1 MHAYARGGAHRSGLE
16 SRASDASS
24 ITDRL
29 QPPPPETI
37 RRVRIEKKLIVRDGI
52 GLDSKKKTEIL
63 PGTKLIVLREEVDDA
78 GVVRA
83 RIARESSPR
92 GVALSPL
99 GWVTSVKDGERK
111 LVPADGKGD
120 MSPPSSARTKFA
132 KSARSPATDSMASRI
147 AQRRQERME
156 ARAAGSAPSADE
168 GANTS
173 SAAPTASS
181 EVAFTFVWMDT
192 AKLRSVIEAQEA
204 SAVSAE
210 GGGSRNLAQQMG
222 QWLVDSNT
230 SVDKLGGEWDRN
242 GDGDI
247 NKQEFRVNMRKL
259 PFAAKIDVALIDDLF
274 DTLDADHGGALD
286 MGELKQA
293 LKKLKEEAKA
303 FRDKGAA
310 NKGRGAKLRAVEA
323 PMEEALKK
331 TEEYEA
337 AEKLLDDERV
347 GLSTSAKLGALL
359 KTRNIKV
366 GDAIQK
372 WDKDGSGSL
381 DMKEFRINIKGLGF
395 KESDSAI
402 DEVFKGLDDDDSGEL
417 EMAELKA
424 ALTNLQQQ
432 AKDWV
437 VREASLVKAAAA
449 AKKVAKA
456 AQQTAQKIMAECE
469 AEMAKEEEAA
479 KEAAAAK
486 EAEKEAAAASNASK
500 KKK

>member
-1 MHAYARGGAHRSGLE
+1 
-16 SRASDASS
+16 
-24 ITDRL
+24 
-29 QPPPPETI
+29 
-37 RRVRIEKKLIVRDGI
+37 
-52 GLDSKKKTEIL
+52 
-63 PGTKLIVLREEVDDA
+63 
-78 GVVRA
+78 
-83 RIARESSPR
+83 
-92 GVALSPL
+92 
-99 GWVTSVKDGERK
+99 
-111 LVPADGKGD
+111 
-120 MSPPSSARTKFA
+120 
-132 KSARSPATDSMASRI
+132 
-147 AQRRQERME
+147 ME

-310 NKGRGAKLRAVEA
+310 NKDRGAKLRAVEA
-323 PMEEALKK
+323 PMEE
-331 TEEYEA
+331 
-337 AEKLLDDERV
+337 
-347 GLSTSAKLGALL
+347 
-359 KTRNIKV
+359 
-366 GDAIQK
+366 
-372 WDKDGSGSL
+372 
-381 DMKEFRINIKGLGF
+381 
-395 KESDSAI
+395 
-402 DEVFKGLDDDDSGEL
+402 
-417 EMAELKA
+417 
-424 ALTNLQQQ
+424 
-432 AKDWV
+432 
-437 VREASLVKAAAA
+437 
-449 AKKVAKA
+449 VAKA
-456 AQQTAQKIMAECE
+456 AVWVAVTDL
-469 AEMAKEEEAA
+469 
-479 KEAAAAK
+479 
-486 EAEKEAAAASNASK
+486 
-500 KKK
+500 